1 MKESCCSLRRISRTR
16 KIVLMTMPA
25 MITMKKIDPKT
36 MRTPSRQFSTSQLTF
51 SVTAAATRQ
60 MPNTV
65 KKMVL
70 RWRPEIMANSGYRN
84 RGHLSYLPDVPRLSG
99 LHGTRMNAARLS
111 VLALALA
118 LLPGCGLIKHK
129 AVGMVASTLASSGDV
144 FTRDDDTELVG
155 QAIPF
160 GLKLYESLLD
170 SSPKN
175 KDLLLATCSNFSQY
189 GVAFVETEALVLG
202 EASHHDEVAHLNAR
216 ALKLYLRA
224 RGYCMR
230 AMEVRFP
237 GVGAQLL
244 KDPAA
249 ALKAARKDDVP
260 LLYWMAASWGSAIG
274 LGVDRPE
281 LGIDLPCLRAV
292 AERAIALDETWSKG
306 ALHEMFISL
315 DSQPEALGGSVERAR
330 SHFTRAVA
338 LQKSASPGPYVSLA
352 VGVAVPAQDR
362 AEFESLLKQ
371 ALAIDPE
378 KDPSTRLVTL
388 VQQRRA
394 QALLD
399 HVDTM
404 FTK

>member
-1 MKESCCSLRRISRTR
+1 LRG
-16 KIVLMTMPA
+16 V
-25 MITMKKIDPKT
+25 
-36 MRTPSRQFSTSQLTF
+36 
-51 SVTAAATRQ
+51 
-60 MPNTV
+60 
-65 KKMVL
+65 
-70 RWRPEIMANSGYRN
+70 WR
-84 RGHLSYLPDVPRLSG
+84 
-99 LHGTRMNAARLS
+99 
-111 VLALALA
+111 ALALA
-118 LLPGCGLIKHK
+118 VVAVALSGCGMVQRK

-144 FTRDDDTELVG
+144 FTRDDDPELVG

-170 SSPKN
+170 SAPKN
-175 KDLLLATCSNFSQY
+175 KDLLIATCSNFTQY

-224 RGYCMR
+224 KGYCLR

-237 GVGAQLL
+237 GITPNLL

-249 ALKAARKDDVP
+249 ALKAAKKADVP
-260 LLYWMAASWGSAIG
+260 LLYWTAASWGSAIAQG
-274 LGVDRPE
+274 LDKPDLV
-281 LGIDLPCLRAV
+281 IDLPVVRAL
-292 AERAIALDETWSKG
+292 AERALTLDETWNKG
-306 ALHEMFISL
+306 ALHEMFVAL
-315 DSQPEALGGSVERAR
+315 DSQPEALGGSVEHARA
-330 SHFTRAVA
+330 HFTRAVE
-338 LQKSASPGPYVSLA
+338 LQKGASPGPYVSLA
-352 VGVAVPAQDR
+352 IGVAEPAQDR

-388 VQQRRA
+388 VEQRRA

-399 HVDTM
+399 HIDTL